1 MRALLI
7 GILSILSLNKM
18 RRKRLSVANKE
29 ELQGNFEDKTTPIVT
44 RYENT
49 SGVTSIVR
57 DITDCKKM
65 EEQSQEIG
73 KFLNAY
79 KGD

>member
-1 MRALLI
+1 MKR
-7 GILSILSLNKM
+7 M
-18 RRKRLSVANKE
+18 RLSVANKE